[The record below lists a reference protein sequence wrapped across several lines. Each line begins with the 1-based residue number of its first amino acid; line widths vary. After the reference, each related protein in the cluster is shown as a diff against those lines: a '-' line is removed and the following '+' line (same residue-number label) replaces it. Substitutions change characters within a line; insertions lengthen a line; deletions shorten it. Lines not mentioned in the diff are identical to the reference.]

1 MPFKK
6 ADPQQ
11 KFLKMGIYGP
21 PGSGKTFTTLQ
32 YAERLAEVTGKRV
45 AFVDT
50 ERGTDFYVHE
60 NKARKVHPKAFDF
73 DAIYTRSLAET
84 YSELAGD
91 PDNGVKGLDFDKH
104 GVIVVD
110 SISHLWDAAI
120 SAYEG
125 KMNSNDAIPMNAWSK
140 IKKPY
145 KALIQ
150 FLMDAPAHIF
160 ILGRQK
166 NVFDNSVEGELRK
179 VGVAMK
185 AEGETAY
192 EPHICCRMEARQNEK
207 DTTITHYF
215 ALFEKDRTGV
225 LSGRTYPNPNADIID
240 LILPCLKGSK
250 QAQSQDLD
258 DVADQDSV
266 LFEKQDAKRL
276 DKESKSKEDL
286 ALFTAEINSAQN
298 LEGLGKVAEKIKKR
312 KRYMMGAHTASL
324 EIVYK
329 SVHASLA
336 NQVAKGDI

>member
-11 KFLKMGIYGP
+11 KFLKMGVYGP

-32 YAERLAEVTGKRV
+32 YAEKLAEVTGKRI

-50 ERGTDFYVHE
+50 ERGTDFYVHK
-60 NKARKVHPKAFDF
+60 NKARAVHPEAFAFDC
-73 DAIYTRSLAET
+73 IYTRSLAET
-84 YSELAGD
+84 YAELAGD
-91 PDNGVKGLDFDKH
+91 PDNGTKGINFDQH
-104 GVIVVD
+104 GVIVID

-120 SAYEG
+120 AAYEG
-125 KMNSNDAIPMNAWSK
+125 KMNSNDSIPMNAWSK

-166 NVFDNSVEGELRK
+166 NVFDNSVDGELRK
-179 VGVAMK
+179 VGVTMK

-192 EPHICCRMEARQNEK
+192 EPHICCRMEAKQNEK
-207 DTTITHYF
+207 DSTITTYL

-225 LSGRTYPNPNADIID
+225 LSGRTYSNPNSDIID
-240 LILPCLKGSK
+240 LVLPCMRGSK
-250 QAQSQDLD
+250 QAQTQDAD
-258 DVADQDSV
+258 DVADQDAV
-266 LFEKQDAKRL
+266 LFEKEEAKRK
-276 DKESKSKEDL
+276 DKEDKSKDDL
-286 ALFTAEINSAQN
+286 AKFSADVNSAKD
-298 LEGLGKVAEKIKKR
+298 LEALGKVAEQIKKR
-312 KRYMMGAHTASL
+312 KRYMLTSHTASL

-329 SVHASLA
+329 SAHTALA
-336 NQVAKGDI
+336 NRVAKGEI

>member
-32 YAERLAEVTGKRV
+32 YAERLAEVSGKRV

-50 ERGTDFYVHE
+50 ERGTDFYVHK
-60 NKARKVHPKAFDF
+60 NKARKVHPEAFDF

-84 YSELAGD
+84 YLELAGD
-91 PDNGVKGLDFDKH
+91 PDNGTKGINFNDY

-207 DTTITHYF
+207 DSTITHYF

-225 LSGRTYPNPNADIID
+225 LSGRTYPNPDAEIID

-266 LFEKQDAKRL
+266 LFEKEEAKRL
-276 DKESKSKEDL
+276 DKEAKSKADL
-286 ALFTAEINSAQN
+286 ATFTAEINSAKD
-298 LEGLGKVAEKIKKR
+298 LEALAKVAEKIKKR
-312 KRYMMGAHTASL
+312 KRYMMGAHVASL

-329 SVHASLA
+329 SVHGSLA